1 MQTFGSLNF
10 LKLEEQEIRF
20 LQRMKGIFMLLDT
33 NVRSVCRMGDSVGL
47 SLLQK
52 SFRFLGK
59 NNLVAVLNELLN

>member
-1 MQTFGSLNF
+1 MQTFSSLNF
-10 LKLEEQEIRF
+10 LKLVE
-20 LQRMKGIFMLLDT
+20 QRMKGIFMLLDT

-52 SFRFLGK
+52 SFGFLGK